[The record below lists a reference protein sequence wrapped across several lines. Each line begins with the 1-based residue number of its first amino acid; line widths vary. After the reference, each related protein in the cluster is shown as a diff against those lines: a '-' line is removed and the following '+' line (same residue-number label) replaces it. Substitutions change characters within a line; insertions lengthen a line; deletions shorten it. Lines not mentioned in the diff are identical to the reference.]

1 MNRFIIVDGLP
12 YLFDKGKAFAVRWD
26 EKGFTVG
33 AEVELTEAPSAVYN
47 EISILAKCA
56 GNLDSIQEAEESA
69 EDAEAEGQA
78 EQTEETEEETET
90 EEEAEEAEESSEE
103 VETEEQ
109 AEQTEETETE
119 TEAAEG
125 PAEEV
130 ETEEA
135 EAEDEA
141 DLDEMT
147 LEELKGYAKEHGIS
161 LNGAR
166 TKAAIIEAINAA
178 E

>member
-56 GNLDSIQEAEESA
+56 GNLDSIQEAEEPA

-78 EQTEETEEETET
+78 EQTEETEEETES
-90 EEEAEEAEESSEE
+90 EEEAEEAEES
-103 VETEEQ
+103 
-109 AEQTEETETE
+109 AED
-119 TEAAEG
+119 
-125 PAEEV
+125 
-130 ETEEA
+130 A
-135 EAEDEA
+135 EAEGT
-141 DLDEMT
+141 DLEEMT
-147 LEELKGYAKEHGIS
+147 LEELKGHAKENGIS